1 LNGVKWSIEEDT
13 VIRKHYPSIDQENV
27 MKLLP
32 NRTWNAIQFRGRT
45 LGISRRRRN
54 AWTESEDEV
63 LYNNYG
69 EISVKEICKLLPNR
83 TYSAIVSRASLIGLI
98 SYGNRKNIHG
108 VRHCQ
113 LCGKPMSFKKN
124 PGSWICNTFECPRI
138 YEKYKWNPDKGEWVC
153 YEYADSAIPL
163 NSVTT

>member
-1 LNGVKWSIEEDT
+1 MNGVKWSIEEDT

-32 NRTWNAIQFRGRT
+32 NRTWNAIGFRAGI
-45 LGISRRRRN
+45 LGVSRRRRG
-54 AWTESEDEV
+54 AWTEDEDDV
-63 LYNNYG
+63 LHRNYG
-69 EISVKEICKLLPNR
+69 EISVKEICKLLPSR
-83 TYSAIVSRASLIGLI
+83 TSSAIVSRASLIGLN
-98 SYGNRKNIHG
+98 SYGSRKNING

-113 LCGKPMSFKKN
+113 LCGEPLEMVYS
-124 PGSWICNTFECPRI
+124 PRRWICNTFECPRI